1 MMRKL
6 KLNEKQIYAYRLHLL
21 ENERSS
27 ATVEKYISEVRAF
40 CRFAAQSGG
49 VDKTIVMEYRNML
62 RERNKPQ
69 TVNGKL
75 CAVHGF
81 LDFIGRGDCKCKLYK
96 VQRRA
101 FLDEERE
108 MSEPEYR
115 RLLEAAQSG
124 GNERLYH
131 VMLTLAGTGIRV
143 SELRFITAEAVRKG
157 RADITLKGKS
167 RTVLIQNEL
176 KKKLLR
182 YINARGIESGYVFR
196 TKSGKPLDR
205 SNIWS
210 DMKKLCRSANVD
222 PSKVFPHSFRH
233 LFARHFYAIEK
244 DIARLADILGHS
256 SIETTRIYI
265 AVSAREHERTLNM
278 MRLII

>member
-1 MMRKL
+1 MSKTIL
-6 KLNEKQIYAYRLHLL
+6 TKGQISEYERYLFH
-21 ENERSS
+21 NERSA
-27 ATVEKYISEVRAF
+27 ATVEKYMHEVKAF
-40 CRFAAQSGG
+40 YDFIGQSDRLDKAA
-49 VDKTIVMEYRNML
+49 VLKYRDRL

-75 CAVHGF
+75 CAIHGF

-96 VQRRA
+96 VQRKA

-108 MSEPEYR
+108 LSETEYK
-115 RLLEAAQSG
+115 RLLSAAKSK
-124 GNERLYH
+124 GNERLYYL
-131 VMLTLAGTGIRV
+131 MLTLAGTGIRI
-143 SELRFITAEAVRKG
+143 SELRFITVDAVRRG
-157 RADITLKGKS
+157 RAEITLKGKS
-167 RTVLIQNEL
+167 RTVLIPQEL
-176 KKKLLR
+176 RKKLMA
-182 YINARGIESGYVFR
+182 YISKIKITSGYVFR
-196 TKSGKPLDR
+196 TKSGRPLDR

-210 DMKKLCRSANVD
+210 DMKKLCQNADVD

-265 AVSAREHERTLNM
+265 AVSTREYERVLNR

>member
-1 MMRKL
+1 MRKI
-6 KLNEKQIYAYRLHLL
+6 KLSEQQIFAYKDHLL
-21 ENERSS
+21 ANERSS
-27 ATVEKYISEVRAF
+27 ATVKKYTNEVKAF
-40 CRFAAQSGG
+40 YAFAAHTGG
-49 VDKTIVMEYRNML
+49 VDKIAVMEYRNLL

-108 MSEPEYR
+108 MSGSEYR
-115 RLLEAAQSG
+115 RLLEAARRR

-131 VMLTLAGTGIRV
+131 VMLTLAGTGIRI
-143 SELRFITAEAVRKG
+143 SELRFITVEAVRQG
-157 RADITLKGKS
+157 RAEITLKGKS
-167 RTVLIQNEL
+167 RTVLIQHEL
-176 KKKLLR
+176 RKRLLS
-182 YINARGIESGYVFR
+182 YIARRAIRSGCVFC

-210 DMKKLCRSANVD
+210 DMKKLCQSANVD

-265 AVSAREHERTLNM
+265 AVSAREHERTLNK
-278 MRLII
+278 MRLVI